1 MELEE
6 SGSRTSDDSTKIQDP
21 YGTGPKTNTNQW
33 NRIESSEI
41 STHTYGYLTNDKGSK
56 NTQWRKDS
64 FFNKRCWENWTAICK
79 RMKLEHS
86 LTSYTKMNLKL
97 IKDLN
102 VRPNTIKLLEEN
114 RGKTVFDI
122 NHSRVL
128 FELPPTVIKRKRKIN
143 TWELI
148 RFKYFCTAKETVNR
162 IKRQPSE

>member
-86 LTSYTKMNLKL
+86 LTSYTKINLKWTEH
-97 IKDLN
+97 LN
-102 VRPNTIKLLEEN
+102 IRQ
-114 RGKTVFDI
+114 
-122 NHSRVL
+122 VL
-128 FELPPTVIKRKRKIN
+128 
-143 TWELI
+143 
-148 RFKYFCTAKETVNR
+148 
-162 IKRQPSE
+162 